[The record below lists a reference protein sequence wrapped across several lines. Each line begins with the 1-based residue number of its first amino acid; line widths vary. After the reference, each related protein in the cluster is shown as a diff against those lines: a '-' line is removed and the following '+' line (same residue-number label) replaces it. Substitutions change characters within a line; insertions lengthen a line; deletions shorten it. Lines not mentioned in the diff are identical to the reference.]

1 MAKDVVAVIA
11 TGGKQYVVTA
21 GKELTVEKLHNDVG
35 ATVTFEDVLNGK
47 TVTAEIVEHGKA
59 DKVVGRIF
67 RNKVRASRFPRG
79 HRQHETRIRVT
90 AIA

>member
-1 MAKDVVAVIA
+1 MAKDQVAVIA
-11 TGGKQYVVTA
+11 TGGKQYVVTP
-21 GKELTVEKLHNDVG
+21 GKELIVEKLTDELG
-35 ATVTFEDVLNGK
+35 ATLKFDDLLDGK
-47 TVTAEIVEHGKA
+47 TVTAEVVEHGKS

-79 HRQHETRIRVT
+79 HRQHETRIRIT